1 MTARLMV
8 NRAHYPVTTLGPG
21 LRAGIWVQ
29 GCTIGCHGCASRD
42 TWEADPSRLVDVEQ
56 LAGWLAALPRLD
68 GLTVTGGEPFQ
79 QPDAVRAL
87 LDAVRGQAAER
98 RQVIDILVYSGYTY
112 GALSRRGGAAEVLAR
127 CDAAITGPYVDRLNP
142 GGPWRGSANQKLVIL
157 SQLGRERFGPA
168 EDAAGDPTAGDATAG
183 EQRLQ
188 LSSDGQRLWLI
199 GIPGHGDLG
208 RLEHELASRGVTLE
222 GHSWLD

>member
-1 MTARLMV
+1 MTTRLMV

-21 LRAGIWVQ
+21 KRAGIWVQ

-56 LAGWLAALPRLD
+56 LVDWLATLPNLQ

-79 QPDAVRAL
+79 QPDAVQAL
-87 LDAVRGQAAER
+87 LDAVHAQAAEQQR
-98 RQVIDILVYSGYTY
+98 VIDILAYSGYTY
-112 GALSRRGGAAEVLAR
+112 GALTRRAGTAEVLAR
-127 CDAAITGPYVDRLNP
+127 CDAVITGPYVDRLNP

-168 EDAAGDPTAGDATAG
+168 EDTAGG
-183 EQRLQ
+183 ERRLQ
-188 LSSDGQRLWLI
+188 LSSDGRRLRLI
-199 GIPGHGDLG
+199 GIPDRGDLG
-208 RLEHELASRGVTLE
+208 RLEHELTARGVSLE
-222 GHSWLD
+222 GLSWLD